1 MNTTSNENILMMFE
15 EINQKLDKSNLQIE
29 KIGLKQPE
37 ITDNEKIAKL
47 KSVMEIF
54 HESRSE
60 KLDEIGNAIQKEKRK
75 IEFTPTSMQAL
86 IIIFSLLAL
95 LVTLSVWINSLRN
108 QISDYSDND
117 LKYRYIQMLGQVMP
131 EDLATI
137 DTIFYFNRDSKRI
150 KALRKQNRNF

>member
-1 MNTTSNENILMMFE
+1 MMFE